1 MELQIQPFSTSNM
14 QQFQEN
20 DNSET
25 RKAAV
30 KLQKVYR
37 SYQTRRRLADSAL
50 VAEELW

>member
-1 MELQIQPFSTSNM
+1 MDLKSQPISTSDM

-20 DNSET
+20 DNPET